1 MDINLL
7 KERFEKIIT
16 KIKKIDK
23 DYVIIGVIVIAVFIF
38 MIINLGK
45 IKEFEN
51 KDNDKIINV
60 ESSINTGDDKSEE
73 NKEQKDDNSKEQIVN
88 GGGIF
93 VHIDGYINNPGVYEI
108 KENDRIKTLIDKAGG
123 FKEGYSI
130 KNINLAA
137 KLSDGDKIYIPSV
150 SEEKNSENNNN
161 ININSSGKGQNVKS
175 DRNNVSIM
183 KNNSKINI
191 NTANISE
198 LKQITGIGESTANKI
213 IDYRENVGKFKKIED
228 IKEVKGIGDAKYES
242 LEYKKRPTMAVF
254 IVLFKKPVLN
264 RWAKPQ
270 CLWDKIIRSYTRHT
284 ESNSPFQYM

>member
-1 MDINLL
+1 MDINIL
-7 KERFEKIIT
+7 KEKFKKIIT

-23 DYVIIGVIVIAVFIF
+23 DYVIIGVIVIAVIIF

-45 IKEFEN
+45 IREFEN
-51 KDNDKIINV
+51 KDNDKITNV
-60 ESSINTGDDKSEE
+60 ESSINTDDDKSEE

-161 ININSSGKGQNVKS
+161 INTNLSEKGQNVKS

-242 LEYKKRPTMAVF
+242 LK
-254 IVLFKKPVLN
+254 N
-264 RWAKPQ
+264 
-270 CLWDKIIRSYTRHT
+270 KITI
-284 ESNSPFQYM
+284 

>member
-1 MDINLL
+1 MDINIL
-7 KERFEKIIT
+7 KEKFKKIIT

-23 DYVIIGVIVIAVFIF
+23 DYVIIGVIVIAVIIF

-45 IKEFEN
+45 IREFEN

-60 ESSINTGDDKSEE
+60 ESSINTDNDKNEE

-150 SEEKNSENNNN
+150 SEEKVIENNNN
-161 ININSSGKGQNVKS
+161 INTNLSGKGQNVKS
-175 DRNNVSIM
+175 DGNNVSIM

-242 LEYKKRPTMAVF
+242 LK
-254 IVLFKKPVLN
+254 N
-264 RWAKPQ
+264 
-270 CLWDKIIRSYTRHT
+270 KITI
-284 ESNSPFQYM
+284 

>member
-60 ESSINTGDDKSEE
+60 ESSINTDNDKNEE

-161 ININSSGKGQNVKS
+161 ININSSGKGQNVKA

-228 IKEVKGIGDAKYES
+228 IKEVKGIGEAKYES
-242 LEYKKRPTMAVF
+242 LK
-254 IVLFKKPVLN
+254 N
-264 RWAKPQ
+264 
-270 CLWDKIIRSYTRHT
+270 KITI
-284 ESNSPFQYM
+284 

>member
-1 MDINLL
+1 MEINIL
-7 KERFEKIIT
+7 KEKIEKIIT

-23 DYVIIGVIVIAVFIF
+23 DYVIIGVIVIAVIIF

-51 KDNDKIINV
+51 KENDKMTNV
-60 ESSINTGDDKSEE
+60 ESSINTDNYKSEE

-150 SEEKNSENNNN
+150 SEEKVSENNNN
-161 ININSSGKGQNVKS
+161 ININSSGKGQNVKT
-175 DRNNVSIM
+175 DRNNVSVM

-213 IDYRENVGKFKKIED
+213 IDYRENVRKFKKIED

-242 LEYKKRPTMAVF
+242 LK
-254 IVLFKKPVLN
+254 N
-264 RWAKPQ
+264 
-270 CLWDKIIRSYTRHT
+270 KITI
-284 ESNSPFQYM
+284 

>member
-1 MDINLL
+1 MDINIL
-7 KERFEKIIT
+7 KEKFEKIIT

-23 DYVIIGVIVIAVFIF
+23 DYVIIGVIVIAVIIF

-51 KDNDKIINV
+51 KDNDKMTNVENIINTD
-60 ESSINTGDDKSEE
+60 NDKSEE

-93 VHIDGYINNPGVYEI
+93 VYIDGYINNPGVYEI

-150 SEEKNSENNNN
+150 SEEKVSENNNN
-161 ININSSGKGQNVKS
+161 ININSSGKGQNVKN
-175 DRNNVSIM
+175 DRNNVSVM

-242 LEYKKRPTMAVF
+242 LK
-254 IVLFKKPVLN
+254 N
-264 RWAKPQ
+264 
-270 CLWDKIIRSYTRHT
+270 KITI
-284 ESNSPFQYM
+284 

>member
-1 MDINLL
+1 MDINIL
-7 KERFEKIIT
+7 KEKFKKIIT

-60 ESSINTGDDKSEE
+60 ESSINTDNDKNEE

-150 SEEKNSENNNN
+150 SEEKVIENNNN
-161 ININSSGKGQNVKS
+161 INTNLSGKGQNVKS
-175 DRNNVSIM
+175 DGNNVSIM

-242 LEYKKRPTMAVF
+242 LK
-254 IVLFKKPVLN
+254 N
-264 RWAKPQ
+264 
-270 CLWDKIIRSYTRHT
+270 KITI
-284 ESNSPFQYM
+284 

>member
-1 MDINLL
+1 
-7 KERFEKIIT
+7 
-16 KIKKIDK
+16 
-23 DYVIIGVIVIAVFIF
+23 

-45 IKEFEN
+45 IREFEN
-51 KDNDKIINV
+51 KDNDKITNV
-60 ESSINTGDDKSEE
+60 ESSINTDDDKSEE

-161 ININSSGKGQNVKS
+161 INTNLSGKGQNVKT

-213 IDYRENVGKFKKIED
+213 VDYRENVGKFKKIED

-242 LEYKKRPTMAVF
+242 LK
-254 IVLFKKPVLN
+254 N
-264 RWAKPQ
+264 
-270 CLWDKIIRSYTRHT
+270 KITI
-284 ESNSPFQYM
+284 

>member
-1 MDINLL
+1 MDINIL
-7 KERFEKIIT
+7 KEKFKKIIT

-23 DYVIIGVIVIAVFIF
+23 DYVIIGVIVIAVIIF

-60 ESSINTGDDKSEE
+60 ESSINTDNDKNEE

-161 ININSSGKGQNVKS
+161 ININSSRKGQNVKT

-242 LEYKKRPTMAVF
+242 LK
-254 IVLFKKPVLN
+254 N
-264 RWAKPQ
+264 
-270 CLWDKIIRSYTRHT
+270 KITI
-284 ESNSPFQYM
+284 

>member
-1 MDINLL
+1 MDINIL

-23 DYVIIGVIVIAVFIF
+23 DYVIIGVIVIAVIIF

-51 KDNDKIINV
+51 KDNDKMTNI
-60 ESSINTGDDKSEE
+60 ESSINTDNDKNEE

-108 KENDRIKTLIDKAGG
+108 KENDRIKALIDKAGG

-150 SEEKNSENNNN
+150 LEEKASENNNN
-161 ININSSGKGQNVKS
+161 NINMNSSGKGQNIKT
-175 DRNNVSIM
+175 DRNNVSVM

-242 LEYKKRPTMAVF
+242 LK
-254 IVLFKKPVLN
+254 N
-264 RWAKPQ
+264 
-270 CLWDKIIRSYTRHT
+270 KITI
-284 ESNSPFQYM
+284 

>member
-1 MDINLL
+1 MDINIL
-7 KERFEKIIT
+7 KEKFKKIIT

-23 DYVIIGVIVIAVFIF
+23 DYLIIGVIVIAVIIF

-51 KDNDKIINV
+51 KDNDKITNV
-60 ESSINTGDDKSEE
+60 ESSINIDNDKNEE
-73 NKEQKDDNSKEQIVN
+73 NKEQKDDNRKEQIVN

-161 ININSSGKGQNVKS
+161 NININSSGKGQNVKT

-242 LEYKKRPTMAVF
+242 LK
-254 IVLFKKPVLN
+254 N
-264 RWAKPQ
+264 
-270 CLWDKIIRSYTRHT
+270 KITI
-284 ESNSPFQYM
+284 

>member
-1 MDINLL
+1 MDINIL
-7 KERFEKIIT
+7 KEKFKKIIT

-23 DYVIIGVIVIAVFIF
+23 DYVIIGVIVIAVIIF

-51 KDNDKIINV
+51 KDNDKITNV
-60 ESSINTGDDKSEE
+60 ESSINTDDDKNEE

-150 SEEKNSENNNN
+150 SEEKNSENNN
-161 ININSSGKGQNVKS
+161 INTNSNSSRKGQNVKT

-191 NTANISE
+191 NTANMSE

-242 LEYKKRPTMAVF
+242 LK
-254 IVLFKKPVLN
+254 N
-264 RWAKPQ
+264 
-270 CLWDKIIRSYTRHT
+270 KITI
-284 ESNSPFQYM
+284 

>member
-1 MDINLL
+1 MDINIL
-7 KERFEKIIT
+7 KEKFEKIIT

-23 DYVIIGVIVIAVFIF
+23 DYVIIGVIVIAVIIF

-51 KDNDKIINV
+51 KDNDKMTNV
-60 ESSINTGDDKSEE
+60 ESSINTDNDKSEE

-150 SEEKNSENNNN
+150 SEEKNIENNN
-161 ININSSGKGQNVKS
+161 INTNSNSSGKGQNVKT
-175 DRNNVSIM
+175 DRNNVSVM

-242 LEYKKRPTMAVF
+242 LK
-254 IVLFKKPVLN
+254 N
-264 RWAKPQ
+264 
-270 CLWDKIIRSYTRHT
+270 KITI
-284 ESNSPFQYM
+284 

>member
-1 MDINLL
+1 MDINIL
-7 KERFEKIIT
+7 KEKFEKIIT

-23 DYVIIGVIVIAVFIF
+23 DYVIIGVIVIAVIIF

-51 KDNDKIINV
+51 KDNDKMTNV
-60 ESSINTGDDKSEE
+60 ESSINTDNDKSEE

-108 KENDRIKTLIDKAGG
+108 KENDRIKILIDKAGG

-161 ININSSGKGQNVKS
+161 ININSSGKGQNVKT

-242 LEYKKRPTMAVF
+242 LK
-254 IVLFKKPVLN
+254 N
-264 RWAKPQ
+264 
-270 CLWDKIIRSYTRHT
+270 KITI
-284 ESNSPFQYM
+284 

>member
-1 MDINLL
+1 MDINIL
-7 KERFEKIIT
+7 KEKFKKIIT

-23 DYVIIGVIVIAVFIF
+23 DYVIIGVIVIAVIIF

-51 KDNDKIINV
+51 KDDNKMTNV
-60 ESSINTGDDKSEE
+60 ESSINTDNDKSEE

-93 VHIDGYINNPGVYEI
+93 VHIDGHINNPGVYEI

-161 ININSSGKGQNVKS
+161 NNNININSSGKGQNIKT

-242 LEYKKRPTMAVF
+242 LK
-254 IVLFKKPVLN
+254 N
-264 RWAKPQ
+264 
-270 CLWDKIIRSYTRHT
+270 KITI
-284 ESNSPFQYM
+284 

>member
-1 MDINLL
+1 MDINIL
-7 KERFEKIIT
+7 KEKFKKIIT

-23 DYVIIGVIVIAVFIF
+23 DYVIIGVIVIAVIIF
-38 MIINLGK
+38 MIINLGNK
-45 IKEFEN
+45 KELKN
-51 KDNDKIINV
+51 KDNDKITNV
-60 ESSINTGDDKSEE
+60 ESSINTENDKNEE

-161 ININSSGKGQNVKS
+161 NNININSSGKGQNIKT

-198 LKQITGIGESTANKI
+198 LKKITGIGESTANKI

-242 LEYKKRPTMAVF
+242 LK
-254 IVLFKKPVLN
+254 N
-264 RWAKPQ
+264 
-270 CLWDKIIRSYTRHT
+270 KITI
-284 ESNSPFQYM
+284 

>member
-1 MDINLL
+1 MDINIL
-7 KERFEKIIT
+7 KEKFKKIIT

-23 DYVIIGVIVIAVFIF
+23 DYVIIGVIVIAVIIF

-51 KDNDKIINV
+51 KDNDKITNV
-60 ESSINTGDDKSEE
+60 ESSINTDNDKSEE

-161 ININSSGKGQNVKS
+161 ININSSGKGQNVKT

-242 LEYKKRPTMAVF
+242 LK
-254 IVLFKKPVLN
+254 N
-264 RWAKPQ
+264 
-270 CLWDKIIRSYTRHT
+270 KITI
-284 ESNSPFQYM
+284 

>member
-1 MDINLL
+1 MEINIL
-7 KERFEKIIT
+7 KGKFEKIIT

-23 DYVIIGVIVIAVFIF
+23 DYVIIGVIVIAVIIF

-51 KDNDKIINV
+51 KDNDKMTNV
-60 ESSINTGDDKSEE
+60 ESSINTDNDKSEE

-130 KNINLAA
+130 KNVNLAA

-150 SEEKNSENNNN
+150 SEEKASENNNN
-161 ININSSGKGQNVKS
+161 NINSSGKGQNVKT
-175 DRNNVSIM
+175 DRNNVSVM

-242 LEYKKRPTMAVF
+242 LK
-254 IVLFKKPVLN
+254 N
-264 RWAKPQ
+264 
-270 CLWDKIIRSYTRHT
+270 KITI
-284 ESNSPFQYM
+284 

>member
-1 MDINLL
+1 MDINIL
-7 KERFEKIIT
+7 KEKFKKIIT

-23 DYVIIGVIVIAVFIF
+23 DYVIIGIIVIAVIIF

-45 IKEFEN
+45 IREFEN
-51 KDNDKIINV
+51 KDNDKITNV
-60 ESSINTGDDKSEE
+60 ESSINTDDDKSEE

-161 ININSSGKGQNVKS
+161 ININSSGKGQNVKT

-228 IKEVKGIGDAKYES
+228 IKEVKGIGDTKYES
-242 LEYKKRPTMAVF
+242 LK
-254 IVLFKKPVLN
+254 N
-264 RWAKPQ
+264 
-270 CLWDKIIRSYTRHT
+270 KITI
-284 ESNSPFQYM
+284 

>member
-1 MDINLL
+1 MDINIL
-7 KERFEKIIT
+7 KEKFKKIIT

-23 DYVIIGVIVIAVFIF
+23 DYVIIGVIVIAVIIF

-51 KDNDKIINV
+51 KDKDNDKMTNV
-60 ESSINTGDDKSEE
+60 ESSINTDNDKSEE

-150 SEEKNSENNNN
+150 LEEKNSENNNN
-161 ININSSGKGQNVKS
+161 INTNSSGKGQNVKT

-242 LEYKKRPTMAVF
+242 LK
-254 IVLFKKPVLN
+254 N
-264 RWAKPQ
+264 
-270 CLWDKIIRSYTRHT
+270 KITI
-284 ESNSPFQYM
+284 

>member
-1 MDINLL
+1 MEINIL
-7 KERFEKIIT
+7 KEKIEKIIT

-23 DYVIIGVIVIAVFIF
+23 DYVIIGVIVIAVIIF

-51 KDNDKIINV
+51 KENDKMTNI
-60 ESSINTGDDKSEE
+60 ESSINTENDKNEE

-123 FKEGYSI
+123 FREGYSI

-150 SEEKNSENNNN
+150 SEEKVSENNNNN
-161 ININSSGKGQNVKS
+161 ININSSGKGQNVKN
-175 DRNNVSIM
+175 DRNNVSVM

-242 LEYKKRPTMAVF
+242 LK
-254 IVLFKKPVLN
+254 N
-264 RWAKPQ
+264 
-270 CLWDKIIRSYTRHT
+270 KITI
-284 ESNSPFQYM
+284 

>member
-23 DYVIIGVIVIAVFIF
+23 DYVIIGVIVIAVIIF

-51 KDNDKIINV
+51 KDNDKITNV
-60 ESSINTGDDKSEE
+60 ESSINIDNDKNEE
-73 NKEQKDDNSKEQIVN
+73 NKEQKDDNRKEQIVN

-161 ININSSGKGQNVKS
+161 NININLSGKGQNVKT

-242 LEYKKRPTMAVF
+242 LK
-254 IVLFKKPVLN
+254 N
-264 RWAKPQ
+264 
-270 CLWDKIIRSYTRHT
+270 KITI
-284 ESNSPFQYM
+284 

>member
-1 MDINLL
+1 MYINIL
-7 KERFEKIIT
+7 KEKFKKIIT

-23 DYVIIGVIVIAVFIF
+23 DYVIIGVIVIAVIIF

-51 KDNDKIINV
+51 KDNDKMTNV
-60 ESSINTGDDKSEE
+60 ESSINTDNDKSEE

-150 SEEKNSENNNN
+150 SEEKVSENNNNNN
-161 ININSSGKGQNVKS
+161 ININSSGKGQNVKN
-175 DRNNVSIM
+175 DRNNVSVM

-242 LEYKKRPTMAVF
+242 LK
-254 IVLFKKPVLN
+254 N
-264 RWAKPQ
+264 
-270 CLWDKIIRSYTRHT
+270 KITI
-284 ESNSPFQYM
+284 

>member
-1 MDINLL
+1 MEINIL
-7 KERFEKIIT
+7 KEKIEKIIT

-23 DYVIIGVIVIAVFIF
+23 DYVIIGVIVIAVIIF

-51 KDNDKIINV
+51 KDNDKMTNV
-60 ESSINTGDDKSEE
+60 ESGINTDNDKSEE

-88 GGGIF
+88 GGVIF

-108 KENDRIKTLIDKAGG
+108 KENERIKTWIDKAGG
-123 FKEGYSI
+123 CKEGYSI

-137 KLSDGDKIYIPSV
+137 KLSDGDKIYIPSI
-150 SEEKNSENNNN
+150 SEEKVSENNNNN
-161 ININSSGKGQNVKS
+161 ININSSGKGQNVKN
-175 DRNNVSIM
+175 DRNNVSVM

-242 LEYKKRPTMAVF
+242 LK
-254 IVLFKKPVLN
+254 N
-264 RWAKPQ
+264 
-270 CLWDKIIRSYTRHT
+270 KITI
-284 ESNSPFQYM
+284 

>member
-1 MDINLL
+1 MEINIL
-7 KERFEKIIT
+7 KGKFEKIIT

-23 DYVIIGVIVIAVFIF
+23 DYVIIGVIVIAVIIF

-51 KDNDKIINV
+51 KDNDKMTNI
-60 ESSINTGDDKSEE
+60 ESSINTDNDKSEE

-123 FKEGYSI
+123 FREGYSI

-161 ININSSGKGQNVKS
+161 ININSSGKGQNVKT
-175 DRNNVSIM
+175 DRNNVSVM

-242 LEYKKRPTMAVF
+242 LK
-254 IVLFKKPVLN
+254 N
-264 RWAKPQ
+264 
-270 CLWDKIIRSYTRHT
+270 KITI
-284 ESNSPFQYM
+284 

>member
-1 MDINLL
+1 MDINIL
-7 KERFEKIIT
+7 KEKFKKIIT

-23 DYVIIGVIVIAVFIF
+23 DYVIIGVIVIAVIIF

-45 IKEFEN
+45 IREFEN
-51 KDNDKIINV
+51 KDND
-60 ESSINTGDDKSEE
+60 SINTGDDKSEE

-93 VHIDGYINNPGVYEI
+93 VHIDGYINNPGVYGI

-161 ININSSGKGQNVKS
+161 ININSSGKGQNVKT

-242 LEYKKRPTMAVF
+242 LK
-254 IVLFKKPVLN
+254 N
-264 RWAKPQ
+264 
-270 CLWDKIIRSYTRHT
+270 KITI
-284 ESNSPFQYM
+284 

>member
-1 MDINLL
+1 MEINIL
-7 KERFEKIIT
+7 KEKIEKIIT

-23 DYVIIGVIVIAVFIF
+23 DYVIIGVIVIAVIIF

-51 KDNDKIINV
+51 KENDKMTNV
-60 ESSINTGDDKSEE
+60 ESSINTDNDKSEE

-93 VHIDGYINNPGVYEI
+93 VYIDGYINNPGVYEI

-150 SEEKNSENNNN
+150 SEEKVSENNNNN
-161 ININSSGKGQNVKS
+161 ININSSGKGQNVKN
-175 DRNNVSIM
+175 DRNNVSVM

-242 LEYKKRPTMAVF
+242 LK
-254 IVLFKKPVLN
+254 N
-264 RWAKPQ
+264 
-270 CLWDKIIRSYTRHT
+270 KITI
-284 ESNSPFQYM
+284 

>member
-45 IKEFEN
+45 IREFEN
-51 KDNDKIINV
+51 KDNDKITNV
-60 ESSINTGDDKSEE
+60 ESSINTDNDKNEE

-161 ININSSGKGQNVKS
+161 ININSSGKGQNVKA

-242 LEYKKRPTMAVF
+242 LK
-254 IVLFKKPVLN
+254 N
-264 RWAKPQ
+264 
-270 CLWDKIIRSYTRHT
+270 KITI
-284 ESNSPFQYM
+284 

>member
-1 MDINLL
+1 MEINIL
-7 KERFEKIIT
+7 KGKFEKIIT

-23 DYVIIGVIVIAVFIF
+23 DYVIIGVIVIAVIIF

-51 KDNDKIINV
+51 KDNDKMTNV
-60 ESSINTGDDKSEE
+60 ESSINTDNDKSEE

-150 SEEKNSENNNN
+150 SEEKVSENNN
-161 ININSSGKGQNVKS
+161 NINSSGKGQNVKT
-175 DRNNVSIM
+175 DRNNVSVM

-242 LEYKKRPTMAVF
+242 LK
-254 IVLFKKPVLN
+254 N
-264 RWAKPQ
+264 
-270 CLWDKIIRSYTRHT
+270 KITI
-284 ESNSPFQYM
+284 

>member
-1 MDINLL
+1 MEINIL
-7 KERFEKIIT
+7 KEKIEKIIT

-23 DYVIIGVIVIAVFIF
+23 DYVIIGVIVIAVIIF

-51 KDNDKIINV
+51 KDNDKMTNV
-60 ESSINTGDDKSEE
+60 ESSINTDNDKSEE

-150 SEEKNSENNNN
+150 SEEKVSENNNN
-161 ININSSGKGQNVKS
+161 NNINSSGKGQNVKT
-175 DRNNVSIM
+175 DRNNVSVM

-228 IKEVKGIGDAKYES
+228 IKEVKGIGDVKYES
-242 LEYKKRPTMAVF
+242 LK
-254 IVLFKKPVLN
+254 N
-264 RWAKPQ
+264 
-270 CLWDKIIRSYTRHT
+270 KITI
-284 ESNSPFQYM
+284 

>member
-1 MDINLL
+1 MEINIL
-7 KERFEKIIT
+7 KEKFEKIIT

-23 DYVIIGVIVIAVFIF
+23 DYVIIGVIVIAVIIF

-51 KDNDKIINV
+51 KDNDKMTNV
-60 ESSINTGDDKSEE
+60 ESSINTDNDKSEE

-150 SEEKNSENNNN
+150 SEEKASENNNN
-161 ININSSGKGQNVKS
+161 NINMNSSGKGQNVKT
-175 DRNNVSIM
+175 DRNNVSVM

-242 LEYKKRPTMAVF
+242 LK
-254 IVLFKKPVLN
+254 N
-264 RWAKPQ
+264 
-270 CLWDKIIRSYTRHT
+270 KITI
-284 ESNSPFQYM
+284 

>member
-1 MDINLL
+1 MEINIL
-7 KERFEKIIT
+7 KEKIEKIIT

-51 KDNDKIINV
+51 KDNDKMTNV
-60 ESSINTGDDKSEE
+60 ESSINTDNDKNKE

-150 SEEKNSENNNN
+150 SEEKVSENNNNN
-161 ININSSGKGQNVKS
+161 ININSSGKGQNVKN

-242 LEYKKRPTMAVF
+242 LK
-254 IVLFKKPVLN
+254 N
-264 RWAKPQ
+264 
-270 CLWDKIIRSYTRHT
+270 KITI
-284 ESNSPFQYM
+284 

>member
-1 MDINLL
+1 MEINIL
-7 KERFEKIIT
+7 KGKFEKIIT

-23 DYVIIGVIVIAVFIF
+23 DYVIIGVIVIAVIIF

-51 KDNDKIINV
+51 KDNDKMTNI
-60 ESSINTGDDKSEE
+60 ESSINTDNDKSEE

-161 ININSSGKGQNVKS
+161 ININSSGKGQNVKA

-242 LEYKKRPTMAVF
+242 LK
-254 IVLFKKPVLN
+254 N
-264 RWAKPQ
+264 
-270 CLWDKIIRSYTRHT
+270 KITI
-284 ESNSPFQYM
+284 

>member
-1 MDINLL
+1 MDINIL
-7 KERFEKIIT
+7 KEKFKKIIT

-23 DYVIIGVIVIAVFIF
+23 DYVIIGVIVIAVIIF

-45 IKEFEN
+45 IREFEN
-51 KDNDKIINV
+51 KDNDKITNV
-60 ESSINTGDDKSEE
+60 ESSINTDDDKSEE

-150 SEEKNSENNNN
+150 SEEKNSENNN
-161 ININSSGKGQNVKS
+161 INTNLSGKGQNVKT

-213 IDYRENVGKFKKIED
+213 VDYRENVGKFKKIED

-242 LEYKKRPTMAVF
+242 LK
-254 IVLFKKPVLN
+254 N
-264 RWAKPQ
+264 
-270 CLWDKIIRSYTRHT
+270 KITI
-284 ESNSPFQYM
+284 

>member
-23 DYVIIGVIVIAVFIF
+23 DYVIIGVIVIAVYIF

-51 KDNDKIINV
+51 KDNDKITNV
-60 ESSINTGDDKSEE
+60 ESSINIDNDKNEE
-73 NKEQKDDNSKEQIVN
+73 NKEQKDDNRKEQIVN

-161 ININSSGKGQNVKS
+161 ININSSGKGQNVKT

-242 LEYKKRPTMAVF
+242 LK
-254 IVLFKKPVLN
+254 N
-264 RWAKPQ
+264 
-270 CLWDKIIRSYTRHT
+270 KITI
-284 ESNSPFQYM
+284 

>member
-1 MDINLL
+1 MEINIL
-7 KERFEKIIT
+7 KGKFEKIIT

-23 DYVIIGVIVIAVFIF
+23 DYVIIGVIVIAVIIF

-51 KDNDKIINV
+51 KDNDKMTNI
-60 ESSINTGDDKSEE
+60 ESSINTDNDKSEE
-73 NKEQKDDNSKEQIVN
+73 NKEQKDDNSKEKIVN

-150 SEEKNSENNNN
+150 SEEKVSENNNN
-161 ININSSGKGQNVKS
+161 ININSSGKGQNVKT
-175 DRNNVSIM
+175 DRNNVSVI

-213 IDYRENVGKFKKIED
+213 IDYRENAGKFKKIED

-242 LEYKKRPTMAVF
+242 LK
-254 IVLFKKPVLN
+254 N
-264 RWAKPQ
+264 
-270 CLWDKIIRSYTRHT
+270 KITI
-284 ESNSPFQYM
+284 